1 MSSSDRRAVLRGLG
15 FLGLGGLAL
24 GSLALGGCGFTPVY
38 GPTGQ
43 ASRLQNAILPDAPQ
57 GRDQY
62 LLIQRFEERLGRGA
76 GGPYALGYTYTISG
90 QRMAVTGDNV
100 TTRINLV
107 GRVDFVLRDRAT
119 DAVLLRDSVEGFTG
133 YSTTGSTSATEAAG
147 RDAHERLATLLADQ
161 MVTRLALAA
170 DGLAP

>member
-62 LLIQRFEERLGRGA
+62 LLIQRFEERLGRGVD
-76 GGPYALGYTYTISG
+76 GPYALGYAYGISG

-161 MVTRLALAA
+161 MVTRLILAA
-170 DGLAP
+170 DRLAP